1 MRSFYEFD
9 IFFETNIEVFSN
21 ATEIY
26 NISFNKKSLE
36 HTGIVCIF
44 LFEFVVPEVQYT
56 SERKAEKHGD
66 LP

>member
-1 MRSFYEFD
+1 MQQKYTTFRL
-9 IFFETNIEVFSN
+9 T
-21 ATEIY
+21 
-26 NISFNKKSLE
+26 KKSLE

-56 SERKAEKHGD
+56 SDRKAEKHGD